1 MTSVATLIPT
11 WPEPDQAM
19 WRGLTKLAGP
29 FDNPGA
35 LSELKPVSIEKLIR
49 AYSQWL
55 KWLATYEPE
64 ALVELPTVRA
74 TVGRLQGWL
83 GDQAALGPTSRFML
97 VRHVLRILRA
107 AGPGAD
113 WRMQRQLEAY
123 LRLLAGNGDPE
134 RKRGRILSSAVLL
147 DVGLRHAASGE
158 AAAPLEAAKRLRDGL
173 MVATLALMPVRIGSF
188 RILTLGRSC
197 VVTAEEIVFAL
208 NEDQTKTGA
217 PWEAP
222 VPAVLEPLMR
232 RYLAETRPWLMA
244 QWGERHDVLW
254 VNDRGRSYADTY
266 LGQKIATVTTRLT
279 GIRVPP
285 HFFRDSAATTL
296 ARLSPR
302 ASKLIHP
309 VLGHSDFR
317 MAQKHYNHA
326 TALEAGRDYA
336 AVIARMKRE
345 AK

>member
-1 MTSVATLIPT
+1 
-11 WPEPDQAM
+11 
-19 WRGLTKLAGP
+19 
-29 FDNPGA
+29 
-35 LSELKPVSIEKLIR
+35 
-49 AYSQWL
+49 
-55 KWLATYEPE
+55 
-64 ALVELPTVRA
+64 
-74 TVGRLQGWL
+74 
-83 GDQAALGPTSRFML
+83 
-97 VRHVLRILRA
+97 
-107 AGPGAD
+107 
-113 WRMQRQLEAY
+113 
-123 LRLLAGNGDPE
+123 LRLLAGSGDPK
-134 RKRGRILSSAVLL
+134 RKLGRILSSALL
-147 DVGLRHAASGE
+147 LELGLRHAASGE

-173 MVATLALMPVRIGSF
+173 MIATLALMPIRVGSF
-188 RILTLGRSC
+188 RSLSLGCSFF
-197 VVTAEEIVFAL
+197 TTESEIVVAL

-217 PWEAP
+217 PWEAA
-222 VPAVLEPLMR
+222 VPEIVEPLMR

-254 VNDRGRSYADTY
+254 VNDRGRPYAETY

-296 ARLSPR
+296 ARVSPR